1 MNLWYT
7 EVILSTEFSCEI
19 MLIHSSQI
27 HLQESVSSGNL
38 FTIKIFQKQ
47 LQKIS
52 SLFNFTVFN
61 CVSFFF
67 F

>member
-1 MNLWYT
+1 
-7 EVILSTEFSCEI
+7 

-27 HLQESVSSGNL
+27 HLQESVSSGNI
-38 FTIKIFQKQ
+38 FAIKIFQKQ

-61 CVSFFF
+61 CVSLFFF
-67 F
+67 HVER